1 MPRNKLSEFDK
12 ELRSQI
18 AKNLKRYSANITQG
32 RLSELTGIPAS
43 TLSGYFA
50 ERSLPSPAK
59 VQVIA
64 EALGVSKA
72 DIDPRFT
79 KSATKPPR
87 MPVKIPILGSV
98 VAGIPLDAIEDIIGY
113 EEITPE
119 MAAQGDYFALR
130 IKGASMEPVLTEGDV
145 VIVKKQS
152 YCDSGD
158 IAIVLV
164 NGNEAT
170 VKKVTYSD
178 AGITLIGYNAA
189 VYPPRLYTPQEVQNL
204 PVQIIGRVIESRR
217 RF

>member
-1 MPRNKLSEFDK
+1 MRLNEISQTDLSIKLGVNKSVV
-12 ELRSQI
+12 S
-18 AKNLKRYSANITQG
+18 SW
-32 RLSELTGIPAS
+32 
-43 TLSGYFA
+43 LSGSRYPRMNTM
-50 ERSLPSPAK
+50 ER
-59 VQVIA
+59 IA
-64 EALGVSKA
+64 TIFHVE
-72 DIDPRFT
+72 
-79 KSATKPPR
+79 KSDLIEKKDTVAKPPR